1 MTPQK
6 ILVFGKT
13 GQLASAL
20 ARAAHPPECQMLFLD
35 RSACDLENPIAA
47 ADAIRQERPD
57 LVINAAA
64 YTFVDRAEDEM
75 EKARAINALSPAA
88 MAQACAGRDIPF
100 ITFSTD
106 YVFDGEKAEEYCEDD
121 PVNPVSVYGR
131 TKEEGEALVR
141 RGHRRHLIF
150 RTSWI
155 YSAGGANFVRTMLH
169 LGAQASAVRVVSDQ
183 VGKPT
188 SAGDLAGAAI
198 SAAQKLLQGCDSY
211 GTYHVAGAGH
221 ASRYD
226 FAECIFAGARA
237 RGMKYPQTLERI
249 TSFEFPQAARR
260 PLNCRLATAKFESA
274 FGVSLPPWR
283 DSLSVV
289 LDELAAGKPA

>member
-1 MTPQK
+1 MTSRK

-20 ARAAHPPECQMLFLD
+20 ARAARPPEWQMLFLD
-35 RSACDLENPIAA
+35 RSTCDLENPIAA
-47 ADAIRQERPD
+47 ADAVGQEKPD

-100 ITFSTD
+100 VTFSTD
-106 YVFDGEKAEEYCEDD
+106 YVFDGEKAGEYCEND

-141 RGHRRHLIF
+141 SAHRRHLIF

-155 YSAGGANFVRTMLH
+155 YSARGANFVRTMLR
-169 LGAQASAVRVVSDQ
+169 LGAQASAVRIVSDQ
-183 VGKPT
+183 VGKP
-188 SAGDLAGAAI
+188 SFAGDLAGATI
-198 SAAQKLLQGCDSY
+198 LAAQKLLQGSDIF
-211 GTYHVAGAGH
+211 GTYHVAGTGH

-226 FAECIFAGARA
+226 FAQCIFAGAKA
-237 RGMKYPQTLERI
+237 RGMKYPQALERI
-249 TSFEFPQAARR
+249 MSVEFPGAARR
-260 PLNCRLATAKFESA
+260 PLNSRLATAKFEGA
-274 FGVSLPPWR
+274 FGISLPPWR

-289 LDELAAGKPA
+289 LDELASGKPA

>member
-1 MTPQK
+1 MTVRK

-20 ARAAHPPECQMLFLD
+20 ARAARPPECQMLFLD
-35 RSACDLENPIAA
+35 RSACDLEKPMAA
-47 ADAIRQERPD
+47 ANAISQEKPN

-64 YTFVDRAEDEM
+64 YTSVDKAEDEM
-75 EKARAINALSPAA
+75 EKARAVNALSPAA
-88 MAQACAGRDIPF
+88 MAQACADRDIPF

-106 YVFDGEKAEEYCEDD
+106 YVFDGEKVGEYCEDD

-141 RGHRRHLIF
+141 CGHRRHLIL

-155 YSAGGANFVRTMLH
+155 YSASGANFVRTMLR
-169 LGAQASAVRVVSDQ
+169 LGAQASAVRAVSDQ

-188 SAGDLAGAAI
+188 FAGDLAAAAI
-198 SAAQKLLQGCDSY
+198 SAAQKLLQGSDIY

-226 FAECIFAGARA
+226 FAECIFAGAKA
-237 RGMKYPQTLERI
+237 RGMKYPQRLECI
-249 TSFEFPQAARR
+249 ASSQFPGAARR
-260 PLNCRLATAKFESA
+260 PLNSRLATAKFEGA

-283 DSLSVV
+283 DSLAVV
-289 LDELAAGKPA
+289 LDELASGKPA